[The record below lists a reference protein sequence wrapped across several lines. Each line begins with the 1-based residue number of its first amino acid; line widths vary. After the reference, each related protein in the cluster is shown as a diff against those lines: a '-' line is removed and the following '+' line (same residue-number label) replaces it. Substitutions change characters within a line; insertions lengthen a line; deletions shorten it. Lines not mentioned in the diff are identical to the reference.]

1 MDKHEL
7 KKNLDEIADNVKVSD
22 LQEETKLSRLFYLQL
37 YSSVLN
43 AEKQNKRRE
52 KLLKRKK
59 LISDAKKKVIDGWM
73 DLGKILCS
81 TGYAP
86 RNKNNLTSG
95 HLLSRSIS
103 STEQDKDVGD
113 IEVLR
118 IFFIYKKSFDC
129 APL

>member
-7 KKNLDEIADNVKVSD
+7 KKNLEEIADNVNVSD

-73 DLGKILCS
+73 DLGMIMCYTS
-81 TGYAP
+81 Q
-86 RNKNNLTSG
+86 NKNIFP
-95 HLLSRSIS
+95 RSFVVKIN
-103 STEQDKDVGD
+103 Q
-113 IEVLR
+113 
-118 IFFIYKKSFDC
+118 
-129 APL
+129 

>member
-1 MDKHEL
+1 MLNDQEAPGWSAQCWKCWAFLDSFGLRVIMDKHEL
-7 KKNLDEIADNVKVSD
+7 KKNLEEIADNVKVSD

-73 DLGKILCS
+73 DLGAIL
-81 TGYAP
+81 G
-86 RNKNNLTSG
+86 LMF
-95 HLLSRSIS
+95 
-103 STEQDKDVGD
+103 Q
-113 IEVLR
+113 
-118 IFFIYKKSFDC
+118 F
-129 APL
+129 

>member
-1 MDKHEL
+1 MLNDQAAPGWASLFWKCWAFLDSFGLRVIMDKHEL

-81 TGYAP
+81 T
-86 RNKNNLTSG
+86 
-95 HLLSRSIS
+95 
-103 STEQDKDVGD
+103 Q
-113 IEVLR
+113 
-118 IFFIYKKSFDC
+118 
-129 APL
+129 

>member
-7 KKNLDEIADNVKVSD
+7 KKNLEEIADNVKVSD

-73 DLGKILCS
+73 DLGKDGFISLTINKRLC
-81 TGYAP
+81 
-86 RNKNNLTSG
+86 LCVC
-95 HLLSRSIS
+95 LSVSHVMS
-103 STEQDKDVGD
+103 CHQDSQPEARAVTL
-113 IEVLR
+113 I
-118 IFFIYKKSFDC
+118 
-129 APL
+129 

>member
-1 MDKHEL
+1 MLNDQKAPGWPLLWWKCWVFLDSFGLKVIMDKHEL

-73 DLGKILCS
+73 DLGKVLCS
-81 TGYAP
+81 M
-86 RNKNNLTSG
+86 
-95 HLLSRSIS
+95 
-103 STEQDKDVGD
+103 
-113 IEVLR
+113 
-118 IFFIYKKSFDC
+118 
-129 APL
+129 PL